1 MWMTNWNLNNM
12 LKDSKI
18 SAPKKQLAYMNRV
31 EHLCIF
37 INMYIGLWSVW
48 KSSLPR
54 SRFVPSRNVSPQQKA
69 AHIRTTFLFINY
81 YCYIC

>member
-1 MWMTNWNLNNM
+1 M

-18 SAPKKQLAYMNRV
+18 SAPQKQLAYMNRV

-37 INMYIGLWSVW
+37 INMYIGLWSMW

-54 SRFVPSRNVSPQQKA
+54 SRFVPSCNAPPQQTA
-69 AHIRTTFLFINY
+69 AHI
-81 YCYIC
+81 